1 MGDGGL
7 SSSTRALFAGGYGTP
22 TLRASIDFVTIATL
36 GNAQD
41 FGDLTDA
48 RQQVASTSSSTRG
61 VVAGGETPSAS
72 DIIDLVT
79 IATTGDA
86 LNFGDLTAARRG
98 FTGFSD
104 VHGGLGD

>member
-1 MGDGGL
+1 MSPPFFLTSFNILVSSVATMTSPNFDLLAL
-7 SSSTRALFAGGYGTP
+7 STT
-22 TLRASIDFVTIATL
+22 
-36 GNAQD
+36 
-41 FGDLTDA
+41 
-48 RQQVASTSSSTRG
+48 
-61 VVAGGETPSAS
+61 S